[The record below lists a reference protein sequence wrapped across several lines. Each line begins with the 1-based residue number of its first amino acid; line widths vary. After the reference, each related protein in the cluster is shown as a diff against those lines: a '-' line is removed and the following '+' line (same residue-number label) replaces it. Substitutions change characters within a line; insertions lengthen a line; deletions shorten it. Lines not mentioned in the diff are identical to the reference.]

1 MRQGIKSALL
11 ILALL
16 ALGACSTSQALL
28 NPSIGLPPER
38 ELTPA
43 ELHEAILTVLQRR
56 GWQVRRNE
64 PGVIYAAISLRQR
77 HHASIAVEYSPF
89 DVQIRYRSSQG
100 LNYRDGKIHRNYNRW
115 VNNLRADIQQQLN
128 LPKNPE

>member
-77 HHASIAVEYSPF
+77 HTRRINPRRGHGHINQNLIGQNTRRGRRCEQRLFS
-89 DVQIRYRSSQG
+89 
-100 LNYRDGKIHRNYNRW
+100 RW
-115 VNNLRADIQQQLN
+115 L
-128 LPKNPE
+128 